1 MSDAL
6 IVGLISGLVSLI
18 SIFVSS
24 KTTRDEVTHKLDINQ
39 HVMRTE
45 LTNVKTD
52 MDDMRKDIRSHNH
65 YAQLFNENIPVIK
78 EKLSSSEQRL
88 NSIENDIKFYHRTP
102 DQ

>member
-6 IVGLISGLVSLI
+6 IVGLFSGLVSLI
-18 SIFVSS
+18 GIFVSA

-88 NSIENDIKFYHRTP
+88 NNIENDIKFYHRTP